1 MIHSIVISCDAKI
14 KFFNDDKSVNWTCLQ
29 VTWLP
34 LNKRNG
40 RLASNNF
47 LVHARSF
54 DTLKL

>member
-14 KFFNDDKSVNWTCLQ
+14 KFVNDDKSVNWTCLQ

-40 RLASNNF
+40 RPTSNNVF
-47 LVHARSF
+47 LPEVL
-54 DTLKL
+54 TL